1 MSYWVRHTTALGTLI
16 SAALLLSACGDAGEE
31 QEQDMPP
38 PPVTVSSVERTSVD
52 IEEDYAGRV
61 RGAREVDVRPRVE
74 GVLEERLHEEGA
86 LVEEGDA
93 LFRIDPEPF
102 EVALEQARAERQSA
116 QADLNQAE
124 REWNRVSRLYDQNA
138 VSERE
143 RDTAQSAFELSK
155 AALAVAESGVRRA
168 ELELSY
174 TEVEAPV
181 SGVTGMEALSEG
193 NLIDRGTQLTHIT
206 QLDPVH
212 VRFALPEDDA
222 TVQRQARRAMRDG
235 ESGDH
240 RREGTLILP
249 DGSEY
254 EHAGEI
260 DFTAST
266 IDPSTGTVSARA
278 VFANEEQ
285 SLVPGQF
292 VRVRVTLETLE
303 DVILVPES
311 AVGDSPEGLQVY
323 VVDDDGN
330 ANSRAIETGRVVD
343 GRMVV
348 LDGLEPSDRVVVNGM
363 VGIQQDGQPVEAYD
377 SEEAMEEAQQEEAAE
392 AEQGGEG

>member
-1 MSYWVRHTTALGTLI
+1 MSYWVRRITTLGTLV
-16 SAALLLSACGDAGEE
+16 SATLLLSACGDTGEE

-38 PPVTVSSVERTSVD
+38 PPVTVSEVERSSVE

-74 GVLEERLHEEGA
+74 GVLEERLHEEGE
-86 LVEEGDA
+86 LVDKGDA

-102 EVALEQARAERQSA
+102 EVALEQARAERDSA

-124 REWNRVSRLYDQNA
+124 REWNRVSGLYDQNA

-143 RDTAQSAFELSK
+143 RDTAESAFELSK

-181 SGVTGMEALSEG
+181 SGVTSLETLSEG
-193 NLIDRGTQLTHIT
+193 NLVDRGTQLTHIT

-222 TVQRQARRAMRDG
+222 TIQRQARRAMRDG
-235 ESGDH
+235 ENGDH
-240 RREGTLILP
+240 SREAALILP
-249 DGSEY
+249 DGDEFGQI
-254 EHAGEI
+254 GEI

-266 IDPSTGTVSARA
+266 IDSSTGTVSARA

-292 VRVRVTLETLE
+292 VRVRVTLETLD

-311 AVGDSPEGLQVY
+311 AIGDSPEGLQVY
-323 VVDDDGN
+323 VVDDEGK
-330 ANSRAIETGRVVD
+330 AHSRPVETGRAVD
-343 GRMVV
+343 GKMVV
-348 LDGLEPSDRVVVNGM
+348 LDGLESGDRVVVNGM
-363 VGIQQDGQPVEAYD
+363 VGIQQDGQEVEAFD
-377 SEEAMEEAQQEEAAE
+377 SEEEMEEAQQEEAAE